1 MSTSTV
7 AKTGGGWESGSYES
21 TKISSI
27 GVQEKGVA
35 SSGGYAFRICGST
48 KTREPNAVPVLI
60 RRFVAKRAGRMEWTA
75 S

>member
-1 MSTSTV
+1 M
-7 AKTGGGWESGSYES
+7 
-21 TKISSI
+21 
-27 GVQEKGVA
+27 
-35 SSGGYAFRICGST
+35 GGYAFRICGST